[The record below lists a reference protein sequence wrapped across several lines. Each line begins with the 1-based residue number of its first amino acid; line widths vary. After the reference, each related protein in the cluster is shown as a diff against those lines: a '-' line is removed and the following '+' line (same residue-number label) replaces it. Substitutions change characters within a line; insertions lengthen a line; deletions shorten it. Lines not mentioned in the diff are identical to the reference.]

1 MRKYLWVISAL
12 CFLFPVT
19 LSAQR
24 DSLRNDFLDA
34 ESWFL
39 FEEFSEALPLYM
51 KIHSADPEN
60 ANINYKIGICLL
72 NDPYQKEK
80 SIRYLLDASEHI
92 NPDYKENS
100 YKERTAPPDVLY
112 YLGKAYMVNQ
122 DLDRAVESFERF
134 LEILDPGEYDREL
147 VNEQIRA
154 CRNARLMMRIPVDID
169 LRLLDSLINT
179 RYADTRPVVSGDG
192 EKMVFVTELPFYDG
206 IFFTEMAGGEW
217 SYPRNI
223 TAELGFDADV
233 YPACLSS
240 DGTEMIL
247 YFDDDYIG
255 SLYHSEFADGRW
267 LPAEKLGENINTKFW
282 ESHAC
287 FSSDGQTLYFTSNRK
302 GSIGGLD
309 IYRSD
314 RQGDGSW
321 GIPENLGPVVNTR
334 HNEMSPFI
342 TEDGQTL
349 YFSSYGHDGM
359 GGYDIFYS
367 RRNED
372 GSWGVP
378 VNLGYPLNTTD
389 DDLFYHPVDNG
400 KAAYY
405 SIYDEER
412 GIGRHDIYYV
422 DVYSPEN
429 PRMYQVTGHLYTAKD
444 AEEPVRGA
452 IGDTVGD
459 AGLAAAGDT
468 VGNGGLAAA
477 GDTVGN
483 GGLTA
488 AGDTVGN
495 GGLAAAGDTLPALA
509 VVHVVN
515 PATGDTLLSTS
526 PDRATGAFSF
536 SLPQGIYR
544 MHFSAPG
551 HDPVVMP
558 LDITAYT
565 DKSGVTLP
573 GEIRLE
579 PEVKEPLVFEGEA
592 GSIRLTDSLYTGQ
605 AGETLS
611 IPLQLLQGST
621 LITRIWQDSVL
632 VSTDTLEADSVW
644 MALELEPL
652 PGTSRVELAM
662 TDTEGNIHLNKFIL
676 QGTEPVMAHEP
687 SLAETVQEPPQAEP
701 VAVEGA
707 EEEIIASAE
716 DGAAATDEVAA
727 DAQEEVPAEDAEE
740 AAGETDPGKRKDRM
754 AEQADEGV
762 RTTGRWIWPVTAG
775 IVAVAALLLLL
786 IVWRR
791 RRRD

>member
-1 MRKYLWVISAL
+1 MKKFLWIISAL
-12 CFLFPVT
+12 CLLFPVT

-80 SIRYLLDASEHI
+80 SIHYLLDASEYI

-112 YLGKAYMVNQ
+112 YLGKAYMVNRE
-122 DLDRAVESFERF
+122 LDRAIESFERF
-134 LEILDPGEYDREL
+134 LEILDPEEYDREL

-179 RYADTRPVVSGDG
+179 RYADSRPVVSGDG
-192 EKMVFVTELPFYDG
+192 EKMAFVTELPFYHG
-206 IFFTEMAGGEW
+206 IFFTEKVDGEW

-233 YPACLSS
+233 YPACLSH

-247 YFDDDYIG
+247 YYDDDYIG
-255 SLYHSEFADGRW
+255 SLYHSEFSDGRW

-314 RQGDGSW
+314 RQPDGSW

-342 TEDGQTL
+342 TEDGQIL

-389 DDLFYHPVDNG
+389 DDLFYHPVNNG
-400 KAAYY
+400 NAAYF

-429 PRMYQVTGHLYTAKD
+429 PRMYEVTGHLLAVKD
-444 AEEPVRGA
+444 AEESGREA

-459 AGLAAAGDT
+459 AGLAAAE
-468 VGNGGLAAA
+468 
-477 GDTVGN
+477 
-483 GGLTA
+483 
-488 AGDTVGN
+488 
-495 GGLAAAGDTLPALA
+495 DTLSAQA

-526 PDRATGAFSF
+526 PDRATGAFRF

-592 GSIRLTDSLYTGQ
+592 SCIRLADSLYTGK

-611 IPLQLLQGST
+611 IPVQLLRGST
-621 LITRIWQDSVL
+621 LVKRIWQDSVL
-632 VSTDTLEADSVW
+632 VSADTLEADSVW
-644 MALELEPL
+644 MALELVPV
-652 PGTSRVELAM
+652 PGNSRVELVM
-662 TDTEGNIHLNKFIL
+662 TGPDGNIHLNSFIL
-676 QGTEPVMAHEP
+676 QGTEPEMAQEP
-687 SLAETVQEPPQAEP
+687 PLAETVQEPPQAEP
-701 VAVEGA
+701 VAG
-707 EEEIIASAE
+707 
-716 DGAAATDEVAA
+716 
-727 DAQEEVPAEDAEE
+727 EDAEE
-740 AAGETDPGKRKDRM
+740 ELTAAAEEATGEELAAEDVEDVTGETDAGKRKDRM
-754 AEQADEGV
+754 AEQADEEEG
-762 RTTGRWIWPVTAG
+762 TTGRRSWPVAAG
-775 IVAVAALLLLL
+775 IVAGAALLLLL
-786 IVWRR
+786 ILWRR

>member
-1 MRKYLWVISAL
+1 MRKFLWVIFVL
-12 CFLFPVT
+12 CFLSPVT

-24 DSLRNDFLDA
+24 DTLRNDFLDA

-112 YLGKAYMVNQ
+112 YLGKAYMVNRE
-122 DLDRAVESFERF
+122 LDRAVESFERF
-134 LEILDPGEYDREL
+134 LEILDPEEYDREL

-154 CRNARLMMRIPVDID
+154 CRNARQMMRIPVDID

-192 EKMVFVTELPFYDG
+192 EKMAFVTELPFYDG
-206 IFFTEMAGGEW
+206 IFFTEKTGGEW

-233 YPACLSS
+233 YPACLSH
-240 DGTEMIL
+240 DGTGMIL
-247 YFDDDYIG
+247 YYDDDYIG
-255 SLYHSEFADGRW
+255 SLYHSEYSDGRW
-267 LPAEKLGENINTKFW
+267 LPAEKLGENINTKYW

-314 RQGDGSW
+314 RQPDGSW

-334 HNEMSPFI
+334 YNEMSPFI

-359 GGYDIFYS
+359 GGYDIFYT

-372 GSWGVP
+372 SSWGVP

-389 DDLFYHPVDNG
+389 DDLFYHPFDNG
-400 KAAYY
+400 KAAYF
-405 SIYDEER
+405 SIYDEEK

-429 PRMYQVTGHLYTAKD
+429 PRMYEVTGHFFAG
-444 AEEPVRGA
+444 E
-452 IGDTVGD
+452 
-459 AGLAAAGDT
+459 AGLAAAE
-468 VGNGGLAAA
+468 
-477 GDTVGN
+477 
-483 GGLTA
+483 
-488 AGDTVGN
+488 
-495 GGLAAAGDTLPALA
+495 DTLSAQA

-515 PATGDTLLSTS
+515 PATGDTLLSAS
-526 PDRATGAFSF
+526 PDPATGAFSF
-536 SLPQGIYR
+536 SVPQGIYR

-565 DKSGVTLP
+565 DKAGVTLP

-592 GSIRLTDSLYTGQ
+592 SRIRLADSLYTGQ

-621 LITRIWQDSVL
+621 LITRVWQDSVL

-644 MALELEPL
+644 MALELDPL

-662 TDTEGNIHLNKFIL
+662 TDPDGNIHLNSFVP
-676 QGTEPVMAHEP
+676 QGMEPETTPEP
-687 SLAETVQEPPQAEP
+687 ALAETLQEFPQEEP
-701 VAVEGA
+701 VVAGD
-707 EEEIIASAE
+707 EEEEMTADAE
-716 DGAAATDEVAA
+716 AATTDEVAA
-727 DAQEEVPAEDAEE
+727 EDVEDLS
-740 AAGETDPGKRKDRM
+740 GETDAGKQKDLI
-754 AEQADEGV
+754 AEKADRGEGM
-762 RTTGRWIWPVTAG
+762 TGRRSWPVTAG
-775 IVAVAALLLLL
+775 IVAGAGLLLFL
-786 IVWRR
+786 ILWRR